1 MDFSE
6 NGFAGALYSVY
17 IGMCKWSK
25 VFFSSKIVAD
35 PNFIFLYIRLLD
47 GKFILYF
54 GYVLNNLAIFD
65 T

>member
-1 MDFSE
+1 M
-6 NGFAGALYSVY
+6 
-17 IGMCKWSK
+17 
-25 VFFSSKIVAD
+25 FFSSKIVAD

>member
-1 MDFSE
+1 MGFSE

-54 GYVLNNLAIFD
+54 GDV
-65 T
+65 